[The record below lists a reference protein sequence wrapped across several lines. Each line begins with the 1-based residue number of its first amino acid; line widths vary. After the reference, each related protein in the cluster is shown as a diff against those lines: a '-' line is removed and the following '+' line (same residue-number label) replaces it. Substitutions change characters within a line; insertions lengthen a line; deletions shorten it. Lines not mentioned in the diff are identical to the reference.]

1 MAEET
6 VIIRFQGDA
15 SSVET
20 AADAASRAVEGV
32 EKTTKTA
39 GKGFDALGTIATGA
53 FHAIGE
59 AAVNIAGSALSKL
72 GDFVAGSISE
82 AAEFQSI
89 FAQTEAVVKSTG
101 EAAGL
106 TAKEMAGMA
115 ESMSASSGMSLFS
128 DDAILSGQ
136 NVLATF
142 TQIRGENFG
151 GATQAVIDMS
161 QALGTDLQSSAMQVG
176 KALNDPVA
184 GVSALGRA
192 GVQFTEEQKAMIKS
206 MVESGDVAG
215 AQSII
220 LGELETQFGGSA
232 LAAVDTFAGQQI
244 ILAEQFANVQ
254 QTLGEALLPVL
265 MRFGA
270 FAQETLVP
278 VVQDIIA
285 VFVEWI
291 DSVDWPGVMNA
302 IGGVTDAL
310 YDFIY
315 GTDWQGG
322 LDEISGGLDSFLGF
336 ISPITSA
343 LSELWATAQPILSAL
358 YDAIVA
364 QIASPEVQAQLQTVT
379 TIFGLLADILVGV
392 LAMAINGMRVQW
404 QAMYDTFIIVW
415 PYIQTA
421 INIWMTLMQPLQALV
436 IGVLTAISQAL
447 KGDFAGAWET
457 VKGAVL
463 TFVSTVNTAVGTF
476 VADVATK
483 IKGLV
488 TSIVTEATAVGKSI
502 ADGIAKGI
510 QNGVTA
516 ITNAAKGAA
525 QSALDA
531 AMKLLGISSPSKVF
545 ADQVGYQMSAGM
557 AAGIARGIPDVTSA
571 IGAVSGSA
579 VGAVNQT
586 TQNYYLSAS
595 YQTAQSESSISQ
607 DLRAMQLLAGGMA

>member
-72 GDFVAGSISE
+72 GDFVAGSIKE

-101 EAAGL
+101 EAAGI

-115 ESMSASSGMSLFS
+115 EAMSASSGMSLFA
-128 DDAILSGQ
+128 DDAILGAQ

-151 GATQAVIDMS
+151 GATQSIIDMS

-176 KALNDPVA
+176 KALNDPIA

-192 GVQFTEEQKAMIKS
+192 GVQFTDDQKAMIKS
-206 MVESGDVAG
+206 MVETGNVAG
-215 AQSII
+215 AQGII

-232 LAAVDTFAGQQI
+232 AAAV
-244 ILAEQFANVQ
+244 
-254 QTLGEALLPVL
+254 
-265 MRFGA
+265 M
-270 FAQETLVP
+270 
-278 VVQDIIA
+278 
-285 VFVEWI
+285 
-291 DSVDWPGVMNA
+291 SA

-322 LDEISGGLDSFLGF
+322 LDEIQGGLDTFKTA
-336 ISPITSA
+336 IAPITSA
-343 LSELWATAQPILSAL
+343 IAALWAVAQPALTAL
-358 YDAIVA
+358 YNVIATQLASPATQA
-364 QIASPEVQAQLQTVT
+364 QIAGIVSIFKLLGDILILVVSLAVRQITAEIGYLMQAFQFFWPYLQIVLNGWTALMAPLQT
-379 TIFGLLADILVGV
+379 
-392 LAMAINGMRVQW
+392 
-404 QAMYDTFIIVW
+404 
-415 PYIQTA
+415 
-421 INIWMTLMQPLQALV
+421 LV
-436 IGVLTAISQAL
+436 IGILTAISQAL
-447 KGDFAGAWET
+447 RGDFAGAWIT
-457 VKGAVL
+457 VKNAAID
-463 TFVSTVNTAVGTF
+463 FVNSITNSINTF
-476 VADVATK
+476 VAEVMPKITGFIATL
-483 IKGLV
+483 G
-488 TSIVTEATAVGKSI
+488 TEAVKIGTAI

-510 QNGVTA
+510 RSAANSVINALGGIIDAA
-516 ITNAAKGAA
+516 IKAAKE
-525 QSALDA
+525 
-531 AMKLLGISSPSKVF
+531 KLGIASPSKLF
-545 ADQVGYQMSAGM
+545 ADQIGYQMSAGM
-557 AAGIARGIPDVTSA
+557 AAGIVRGIPDVTGA
-571 IGAVSGSA
+571 IGVTTGAA

>member
-72 GDFVAGSISE
+72 GDFVAGSIEE
-82 AAEFQSI
+82 AAQFQSV

-106 TAKEMAGMA
+106 TAKEMASMA
-115 ESMSASSGMSLFS
+115 ESMSASSGMSLFA
-128 DDAILSGQ
+128 DDAILGAQ

-142 TQIRGENFG
+142 TQIKGENFG
-151 GATQAVIDMS
+151 GATQAIIDMS

-192 GVQFTEEQKAMIKS
+192 GVQFTDDQKDMIKS
-206 MVESGDVAG
+206 MVEAGDIAG
-215 AQSII
+215 AQSVI
-220 LGELETQFGGSA
+220 LGELETQFSGSA

-278 VVQDIIA
+278 VVEDIIN

-291 DSVDWPGVMNA
+291 DSVDWPAVMSA

-322 LDEISGGLDSFLGF
+322 LDEIPGGLNTFKTA
-336 ISPITSA
+336 IAPITSA
-343 LSELWATAQPILSAL
+343 IAALWA
-358 YDAIVA
+358 
-364 QIASPEVQAQLQTVT
+364 
-379 TIFGLLADILVGV
+379 
-392 LAMAINGMRVQW
+392 
-404 QAMYDTFIIVW
+404 VW
-415 PYIQTA
+415 APV
-421 INIWMTLMQPLQALV
+421 W
-436 IGVLTAISQAL
+436 
-447 KGDFAGAWET
+447 
-457 VKGAVL
+457 
-463 TFVSTVNTAVGTF
+463 
-476 VADVATK
+476 
-483 IKGLV
+483 
-488 TSIVTEATAVGKSI
+488 
-502 ADGIAKGI
+502 
-510 QNGVTA
+510 
-516 ITNAAKGAA
+516 
-525 QSALDA
+525 
-531 AMKLLGISSPSKVF
+531 
-545 ADQVGYQMSAGM
+545 
-557 AAGIARGIPDVTSA
+557 
-571 IGAVSGSA
+571 
-579 VGAVNQT
+579 
-586 TQNYYLSAS
+586 
-595 YQTAQSESSISQ
+595 
-607 DLRAMQLLAGGMA
+607 